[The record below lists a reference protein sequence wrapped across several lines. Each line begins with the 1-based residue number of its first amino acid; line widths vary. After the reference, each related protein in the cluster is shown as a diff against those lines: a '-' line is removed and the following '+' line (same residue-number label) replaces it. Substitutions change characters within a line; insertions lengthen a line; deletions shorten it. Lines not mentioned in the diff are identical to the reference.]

1 MPAHVISYIWKYSK
15 WQQLLLI
22 ALTFA
27 SFPFL
32 YLTLEIPKLIING
45 VLSEKTGVRSFWGW
59 DFQPLTLLLMLSFSL
74 LGLVVIS
81 GLFKIYINTRKGKV
95 GETLIRRLRYLLMA
109 QLLNFPLKHFENMPA
124 GEVSITIV
132 QETDPLAGFAGES
145 FAQPV
150 FQGGTLLTVL
160 LFMFMQDWVLG
171 VASLALVPVQ
181 IFIIPRLQRQINQ
194 LRKQRIQR
202 VRVLSSRVVET
213 VDAIEEVHIQGTRRY
228 TLAEFSYR
236 FGELYK
242 IRLEIFKKKFFM
254 KFLNNLL
261 GHMTPFLF
269 YAVGGYL
276 ILEGRLTIGA
286 LVAAIAAHKDFLNP
300 WKELLNYYQSYQD
313 NVVKYQNI
321 IEQFYPYESD
331 SQNNG
336 VVSAS
341 EQVTDGTDSRN
352 ISDGS
357 DISGSDQL
365 FSQPLK
371 LKGVS
376 LYSESGETLMQNID
390 LSVAP
395 GEKIAVVVKDNEEA
409 RAFARIVSGL
419 LPPSQ
424 GEVTFGEV
432 ELATIPESP
441 LRQNIGFVTPQP
453 YVFNAA
459 LSYNLAYGL
468 NHNPPAVQ
476 AHQQAELEAAITAGT
491 SPYWFDETFDCVWTD
506 LARLDAES
514 WGDVLDWIYEQTSVV
529 KGSERMV
536 RLALREVF
544 NPDNYADEVFGDF
557 TERLLSLRDIVQQHL
572 QTEGYSRYVES
583 FRPDEFLRYS
593 SMEENL
599 IFGSCLNNDEHARSV
614 LMDEIAV
621 KLAEYDILEES
632 HSIIM
637 VVLQQLMKGFHN
649 ATLSQ
654 HIIKKFNLL
663 DTDEVFRLQRINK
676 LPSIAFSR
684 KEKRKTQDFT
694 ALIDLFL
701 KIVPADWSGVDFTL
715 SYRKSV
721 VAIRHDLMASL
732 SESATLGYHVFSEDK
747 YNPGLSVMHN
757 VLYGRFDRNCPK
769 AYPLL
774 HAAITDLVYEEKL
787 EANMIQLMIINNH
800 AGVGGN
806 RVPQPIR
813 HTMNLAR
820 TLMKKPTVLIMHD
833 ALLPLGN
840 DQQLEILNNIKASR
854 PDMSLVWISSEPQ
867 HMEYFDQVYQL
878 DKTLR
883 TVSAVP
889 LAQNY
894 PERPLSLLVA
904 YNAGGGTDYQAR
916 IITMMAAALN
926 EQNEAKYLGQPLLIV
941 NHAGRGGR
949 DGWNHF
955 VDNAGTE
962 GYELAVYNFPHV
974 IAQAI
979 KYPDKVRY
987 TLESVEP
994 LANWGADPAV
1004 FVVSRDSPFRSIAE
1018 VLRFAK
1024 KHPGK
1029 FTLSGAGFYVGH
1041 HIAALQFN
1049 KATGINARYISG
1061 GGGENALKMV
1071 VRRQVMAGFNNLSDA
1086 YRNRDRVRV
1095 LGVADLERNEAF
1107 FPDVPTLIEQGIA
1120 VDDASVNFRGIMAP
1134 TGLPDDQLAYLAE
1147 RISAMFADKLV
1158 MAKMKEAGAPLR
1170 IMQREAIREM
1180 WLKRQTLIAGLI
1192 SSEKAAASG

>member
-1 MPAHVISYIWKYSK
+1 MPVHVISYIWKYSK

-22 ALTFA
+22 VLTFA

-45 VLSEKTGVRSFWGW
+45 VLAEKAGVSSFLGW
-59 DFQPLTLLLMLSFSL
+59 DFQPFTLLLILSFSL
-74 LGLVVIS
+74 LGLVIVS
-81 GLFKIYINTRKGKV
+81 GLFKIYINTKKGKV
-95 GETLIRRLRYLLMA
+95 GETLIRRLRYLLMT
-109 QLLNFPLKHFENMPA
+109 QLLNFPLKRFENMPA

-132 QETDPLAGFAGES
+132 QETDPLAGFASES

-150 FQGGTLLTVL
+150 FQGGTLLTIL

-171 VASLALVPVQ
+171 VASLALVPIQ

-202 VRVLSSRVVET
+202 VRVLSSRIVET

-242 IRLEIFKKKFFM
+242 IRLAIFKKKFFM

-276 ILEGRLTIGA
+276 IMEDRLTIGA

-321 IEQFYPYESD
+321 IEQFYSYESGGRSNGGVSELVKQATD
-331 SQNNG
+331 NTNN
-336 VVSAS
+336 
-341 EQVTDGTDSRN
+341 T
-352 ISDGS
+352 
-357 DISGSDQL
+357 DISGSDKI
-365 FSQPLK
+365 FSQPLH

-376 LYSESGETLMQNID
+376 LYSESGETLMQNIN

-395 GEKIAVVVKDNEEA
+395 GEKIAVVAKDNEEA

-419 LPPSQ
+419 LPPSL
-424 GEVTFGEV
+424 GEVTFGDV
-432 ELATIPESP
+432 GLAMIPESP

-468 NHNPPAVQ
+468 NHNSPMVQ
-476 AHQQAELEAAITAGT
+476 SHQQVELEAAIEAGT
-491 SPYWFDETFDCVWTD
+491 SPDWFDETFDCVWTD

-529 KGSERMV
+529 KGSKRMV

-544 NPDNYADEVFGDF
+544 NPGNYDDAVFGDF
-557 TERLLSLRDIVQQHL
+557 TEKLLSLRRILKQRL
-572 QTEGYSRYVES
+572 QAEDYSHYVEL
-583 FRPDEFLRYS
+583 FLPGEFLHYS
-593 SMEENL
+593 SLEENL
-599 IFGSCLNNDEHARSV
+599 IFGNCLNNDEPARSV
-614 LMDEIAV
+614 LMDEIAA
-621 KLAEYDILEES
+621 KLSEHNILEDS
-632 HSIIM
+632 HSIAM
-637 VVLQQLMKGFHN
+637 VVLQQLMNGFHN
-649 ATLSQ
+649 DTLSQ
-654 HIIKKFNLL
+654 HIVKKFNLL
-663 DTDEVFRLQRINK
+663 DADEVSHLQRLNK

-684 KEKRKTQDFT
+684 KEKRKTQDFR
-694 ALIDLFL
+694 ALIDIFL
-701 KIVPADWSGVDFTL
+701 KIVPADWSGVEFTAA
-715 SYRKSV
+715 YRKSV
-721 VAIRHDLMASL
+721 VAIRHDLMVSL
-732 SESATLGYHVFSEDK
+732 NELTIIDYHVFDEAQ
-747 YNPGLSVMHN
+747 YNPGLSVMYN
-757 VLYGRFDRNCPK
+757 VLFGRFDRNCSK

-774 HAAITDLVYEEKL
+774 HGAIMDLVYEEKL

-813 HTMNLAR
+813 HAMNLAR

-833 ALLPLGN
+833 ALLPLGQA
-840 DQQLEILNNIKASR
+840 QQFDILNNIKVSR

-867 HMEYFDQVYQL
+867 HTEYFDRVYQL
-878 DKTLR
+878 DKTLH
-883 TVSAVP
+883 TVSASPPV
-889 LAQNY
+889 QNY

-941 NHAGRGGR
+941 NHTGRGGR

-987 TLESVEP
+987 TLESVDP
-994 LANWGADPAV
+994 IANWGADPAV
-1004 FVVSRDSPFRSIAE
+1004 FVVSRDSPFHSMTD

-1061 GGGENALKMV
+1061 GGGGDALKMV
-1071 VRRQVMAGFNNLSDA
+1071 VRRQVVAGFNNLSDA
-1086 YRNRDRVRV
+1086 YRNRDRIRV
-1095 LGVADLERNEAF
+1095 LGIADLERNKAF

-1120 VDDASVNFRGIMAP
+1120 VDDTSVNFRGIMAP
-1134 TGLPDDQLAYLAE
+1134 TGLPNDQLAYLAE
-1147 RISAMFADKLV
+1147 KISAMFADELV
-1158 MAKMKEAGAPLR
+1158 MAKMHEAGAPLR
-1170 IMQREAIREM
+1170 IMQHEAIRKM
-1180 WLKRQTLIAGLI
+1180 WLKRQILIADLVG
-1192 SSEKAAASG
+1192 SETTATSG